1 MHDNRRFIS
10 GTKIYVKTT
19 ILESVVEIHGDQY
32 TVNHYLKEIV
42 KNNDFID
49 RSVDEK
55 INWEDDKLSLDLNDK
70 TTELGY
76 NNYSQKFTSSNWEEP
91 DERSLQIKNDLPKI
105 IAMVNN
111 SRYEIS
117 KRVFGS

>member
-19 ILESVVEIHGDQY
+19 ILESVVDKYGDQY
-32 TVNHYLKEIV
+32 IVNHCFKEIV
-42 KNNDFID
+42 KKNDSID
-49 RSVDEK
+49 QSVDEK
-55 INWEDDKLSLDLNDK
+55 TNWEDDKLSPDLNDK

-76 NNYSQKFTSSNWEEP
+76 NNYSKQSTSSFWEQP
-91 DERSLQIKNDLPKI
+91 DEKNLKIKNDMPKI
-105 IAMVNN
+105 IKMVDN

-117 KRVFGS
+117 KRVFGT

>member
-1 MHDNRRFIS
+1 MHDNRSFIS
-10 GTKIYVKTT
+10 GSKIYTKTT
-19 ILESVVEIHGDQY
+19 ILESVVIKYGDEY
-32 TVNHYLKEIV
+32 TVDHYFKEIV
-42 KNNDFID
+42 EKNDLID

-55 INWEDDKLSLDLNDK
+55 TNWKGDKLSPDLNDK

-76 NNYSQKFTSSNWEEP
+76 NSYSQQSTSSYWES
-91 DERSLQIKNDLPKI
+91 DEKHLKIKKDMPEI

-117 KRVFGS
+117 KRVFGT

>member
-19 ILESVVEIHGDQY
+19 ILESVVDKYGDQY
-32 TVNHYLKEIV
+32 IVNHYFKEIV
-42 KNNDFID
+42 KKNDSID
-49 RSVDEK
+49 QSVDEK
-55 INWEDDKLSLDLNDK
+55 TNWEDDKLSPDLNDK

-76 NNYSQKFTSSNWEEP
+76 NNYSKQSTSSFWEQP
-91 DERSLQIKNDLPKI
+91 DEKNLKIKNDMPKI
-105 IAMVNN
+105 IKMVDN

-117 KRVFGS
+117 KRVFGT